1 MKKKIII
8 RILMDVLELVTSTT
22 NLQKDLLKLIQLQY
36 LYYYYNTLG

>member
-36 LYYYYNTLG
+36 LYYYYNTAT